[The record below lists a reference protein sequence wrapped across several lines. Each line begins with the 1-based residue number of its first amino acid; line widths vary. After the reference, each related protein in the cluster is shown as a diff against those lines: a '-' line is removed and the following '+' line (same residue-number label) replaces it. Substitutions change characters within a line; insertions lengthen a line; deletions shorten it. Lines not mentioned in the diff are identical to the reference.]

1 MGTET
6 AVAFANIFMA
16 DIESQIV
23 SQSVAVKLTVW
34 KRYIDNIFPLWD
46 TSNLH
51 DIERCIE
58 QANSYNPTIKFQA
71 EISNAETTFLD
82 KVLYKDN
89 PLQPSHTGHKNA
101 FQAD

>member
-1 MGTET
+1 MGTEM

-51 DIERCIE
+51 DIERFIE
-58 QANSYNPTIKFQA
+58 QANSYNLRIKFLA
-71 EISNAETTFLD
+71 EISNAEITFLD
-82 KVLYKDN
+82 KLLYKDN
-89 PLQPSHTGHKNA
+89 PLQPSHTGY
-101 FQAD
+101 